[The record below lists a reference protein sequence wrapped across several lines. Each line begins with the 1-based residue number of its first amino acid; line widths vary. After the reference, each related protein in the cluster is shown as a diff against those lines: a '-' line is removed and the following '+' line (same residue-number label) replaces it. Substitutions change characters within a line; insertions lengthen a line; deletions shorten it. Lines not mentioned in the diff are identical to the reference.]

1 MDMDKVRRII
11 FQFLPMILI
20 FLFLKSPKKFAQLSN
35 GVLGKLLAV
44 IIILFYVSIDKIY
57 GVFVCVLIIFYYQS
71 DFMEK
76 MCEGFEDGTP
86 TPEPTKGVTLGP
98 MIDLSN
104 VEIPKDGN
112 ILYGPDLEKSQETFE
127 NLEDA
132 YPEMDEDKATTEK
145 EEKFCKVHCKN
156 GHLINKGQV
165 VSPEMAEHV
174 YPIESKNHCNICDP
188 TCKFKVIENRF
199 VGKTQE
205 K

>member
-76 MCEGFEDGTP
+76 MCEGYENGSHTL
-86 TPEPTKGVTLGP
+86 EPMIES

-104 VEIPKDGN
+104 IEIPKDGN

-132 YPEMDEDKATTEK
+132 YPEMDDDKAPTEK
-145 EEKFCKVHCKN
+145 EERFCKVHCKN

-165 VSPEMAEHV
+165 VNPEMAEHV
-174 YPIESKNHCNICDP
+174 YPIKSKNRCNICDP

>member
-1 MDMDKVRRII
+1 MNMDKVRRII

-35 GVLGKLLAV
+35 GVLGKLLAI
-44 IIILFYVSIDKIY
+44 IIILFYISIDKIY

-76 MCEGFEDGTP
+76 MCEGSP
-86 TPEPTKGVTLGP
+86 TIET

-112 ILYGPDLEKSQETFE
+112 ILYGPDLEKSQEAFE

-132 YPEMDEDKATTEK
+132 YPEMDEDNTPSEK

-156 GHLINKGQV
+156 GHLINKGQIV
-165 VSPEMAEHV
+165 NPEMAEHV
-174 YPIESKNHCNICDP
+174 YPQIESKSHCNICDP